1 MKPCCLIQRTIALA
15 IPVAKTN
22 PETLLRTCCLSAFYL
37 LFGPLVGAAVGAG
50 TMAYMDR
57 GNHGSQMEANRS
69 CQQWMNQ
76 KAGISRHCIDDEPT
90 RQVLGWQSPETNL
103 SPQDVLDHP
112 QVMVAERFRY

>member
-1 MKPCCLIQRTIALA
+1 VL
-15 IPVAKTN
+15 
-22 PETLLRTCCLSAFYL
+22 PERAFYL

-76 KAGISRHCIDDEPT
+76 QAGVSRQCIDDEPT
-90 RQVLGWQSPETNL
+90 RQVLGWQAPEPNL
-103 SPQDVLDHP
+103 SQQDVLEDP